1 MHIYLFVIEVVDERG
16 EAPGL
21 VLQGQGQHGN
31 VADEHGVKEPCHFQV
46 VAGPQRLE
54 NHGAG

>member
-1 MHIYLFVIEVVDERG
+1 MHVYLFVIEVVDERG

-21 VLQGQGQHGN
+21 VLQGQRQHRN
-31 VADEHGVKEPCHFQV
+31 VADEHGVKESCYFQV